1 MDKDSTY
8 IWLALFYFFYRKA
21 CYTHT
26 HTHTPV
32 APNCGPPIVE
42 FSLECSPTMDARLEF
57 SQDDH
62 GLFLSTFVYVW
73 VISNHGPTPTP
84 KKVHGRK
91 AVSNA
96 FLWDL
101 QSSGGPFNNC
111 GRPRVVGVHDYVVT
125 FLIRVHGRWCQ
136 HTRMHTHTHTHTHIH
151 THILI
156 TGASILIGRRKVTTF
171 QPNKCSAYLFSGAS
185 CCASLLLLL
194 DPPEDPKLNVTFSS
208 SLCLWSWELVKNC
221 EFCCLLNIK

>member
-8 IWLALFYFFYRKA
+8 IWLALFFFFIEKLA
-21 CYTHT
+21 THT
-26 HTHTPV
+26 HTYSCRP
-32 APNCGPPIVE
+32 PNCGPPIVE
-42 FSLECSPTMDARLEF
+42 FCTPPTMDARLEF

-62 GLFLSTFVYVW
+62 GLLPSTQHRPPGSTFVYVW

-111 GRPRVVGVHDYVVT
+111 GRPRVVGVHDYVVI
-125 FLIRVHGRWCQ
+125 FLIRVHGKWCQ
-136 HTRMHTHTHTHTHIH
+136 HARTQHTHTHTLITGATHTHTHTL
-151 THILI
+151 T

-171 QPNKCSAYLFSGAS
+171 QPVLNKCSALTTTQPLLR
-185 CCASLLLLL
+185 SLLL
-194 DPPEDPKLNVTFSS
+194 
-208 SLCLWSWELVKNC
+208 
-221 EFCCLLNIK
+221 CLLAEKLRK